1 MAKFCFYYGADH
13 NLLEKLRRA
22 AVFCWGSVEESAHGS
37 FRLFVATEDYEQ
49 SFCRTENLIGAVSGY
64 VHNFGEQNPA
74 GDVETNR
81 RRHNERFLAEISKN
95 SWPLDD
101 DWTGNFAAAVYSPSK
116 GEITLCNDIIGHLPL
131 YYTQID
137 KGFAGGTSLII
148 LSRTLEC
155 RTDAIGVLQRITV
168 PFCNYGRRT
177 LLKNVSRLL
186 PGERLQWV
194 QQGAVVNRE
203 YDNSLCSELI
213 DSDVGKAARRV
224 WDCLQNEIT
233 TVTGDGKHF
242 AVAMSGG
249 WDSRLVLG
257 GVRQSGSLVTC
268 LTYGGEDHYETRIAR
283 RCAEA
288 IGASHECF
296 PIDDHYFPA
305 RREIETLIKETESG
319 NYFEWFG
326 IIEKARSN
334 GIKVPLL
341 LGDLCESIDGRY
353 MTQFSTRKARIN
365 SFLSGL
371 AGAAESFPPADAAV
385 FESWR
390 DNKRNEITNALL
402 ANLPQ
407 LSADLS
413 DSLTK
418 EQAVRKI
425 QADLELS
432 FARVRDNKPHF
443 AAMYD
448 ELFIWFHRI
457 RFLLGNQITWLS
469 AAFRPV
475 SPGLSTRFLRL
486 ITSIHPK
493 LRIRKRLMNGIIRLP
508 EFDRLARIPSAQIPF
523 LNSRAPDLIKDIF
536 WGTRFG
542 LDQLLIRRSL
552 RTKNANNRQRVLRSL
567 DYVKEYRRENSRRNV
582 ESWFSGKYIKRD
594 DYLRIFRERAAL
606 NAWTLIN
613 VDIAAPA
620 NVSIILDLCRAEAE
634 TETAARKIKL

>member
-1 MAKFCFYYGADH
+1 MAKFCFYYGADN

-22 AVFCWGSVEESAHGS
+22 AVFCWGSVEESAHDS
-37 FRLFVATEDYEQ
+37 FRLLVATEDYEQ
-49 SFCRTENLIGAVSGY
+49 AFCRTENFIGAVSGY
-64 VHNFGEQNPA
+64 VNNVNEQNLA
-74 GDVETNR
+74 GDDETNHPR
-81 RRHNERFLAEISKN
+81 QNERFLAEISEN
-95 SWPLDD
+95 SWALEDN
-101 DWTGNFAAAVYSPSK
+101 WTGNFAAAAFSPAK
-116 GEITLCNDIIGHLPL
+116 GEITLGNDIIGHLPL
-131 YYTQID
+131 YYSQLD
-137 KGFAGGTSLII
+137 EGFAGGTSLIV
-148 LSRTLEC
+148 LSRALEC
-155 RTDAIGVLQRITV
+155 ETDAIGVLQRITV

-186 PGERLQWV
+186 PGERLRWTPR
-194 QQGAVVNRE
+194 GAIVKRE
-203 YDNSLCSELI
+203 YDNSLCGELI
-213 DSDVGKAARRV
+213 DSDVGVAARRV
-224 WDCLQNEIT
+224 WNCLQDEIT
-233 TVTGDGKHF
+233 TVTGDGKPF

-257 GVRQSGSLVTC
+257 GVRESGPLVTC

-296 PIDDHYFPA
+296 PIDDRYFPA
-305 RREIETLIKETESG
+305 RRQIETLIKETESG

-334 GIKVPLL
+334 GEKVPLL

-353 MTQFSTRKARIN
+353 MTEFSTRKARIN

-371 AGAAESFPPADAAV
+371 AGGTESFPPADAAA
-385 FESWR
+385 FELWR
-390 DNKRNEITNALL
+390 DNKRIEITTALL
-402 ANLPQ
+402 ANLPK
-407 LSADLS
+407 LSGDLS
-413 DSLTK
+413 DSLSK
-418 EQAVRKI
+418 AQIVREI
-425 QADLELS
+425 EADLELS
-432 FARVRDNKPHF
+432 FARVRDNEPQF

-448 ELFIWFHRI
+448 EFFIWFHRI
-457 RFLLGNQITWLS
+457 RFLLGNQITWLG

-475 SPGLSTRFLRL
+475 SPALSSRFLRL

-508 EFDRLARIPSAQIPF
+508 EFDGLARIPSAQIPF
-523 LNSRAPDLIKDIF
+523 LNSRAPDIIKDIF

-552 RTKNANNRQRVLRSL
+552 RTKNPHKRQRVLRSL
-567 DYVKEYRRENSRRNV
+567 DYVKEYRRENSRTNV

-620 NVSIILDLCRAEAE
+620 NVSIILDLCRAEAQA
-634 TETAARKIKL
+634 ETAARKSNL